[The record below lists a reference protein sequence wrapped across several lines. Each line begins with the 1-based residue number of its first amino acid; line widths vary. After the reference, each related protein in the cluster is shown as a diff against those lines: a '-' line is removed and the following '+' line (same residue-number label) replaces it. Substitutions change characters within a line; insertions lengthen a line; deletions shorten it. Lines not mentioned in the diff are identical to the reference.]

1 MFITSGIVHV
11 LTTVF
16 VFIEYLLFPE
26 STLNVYVNILSNLLM
41 WKYNQMTGYDV
52 IFLFIHFFSVSFL
65 FVQIRNWAWV

>member
-41 WKYNQMTGYDV
+41 WKYNQMTD
-52 IFLFIHFFSVSFL
+52 
-65 FVQIRNWAWV
+65 